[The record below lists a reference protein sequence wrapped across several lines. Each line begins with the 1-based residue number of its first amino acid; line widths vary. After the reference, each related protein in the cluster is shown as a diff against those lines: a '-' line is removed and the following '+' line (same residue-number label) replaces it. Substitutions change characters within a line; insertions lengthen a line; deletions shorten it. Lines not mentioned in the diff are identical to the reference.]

1 MRKIISF
8 YNILPLFVWICL
20 SACNDDDDVDNSDF
34 FAATE
39 TLEVHASSTNIEL
52 DGNEPNKVVLTFDW
66 TEARQMP
73 EEYSVTYVTK
83 LDIEGNDFASSVR
96 TEEDEG
102 VFSRSYT
109 TEQLQKLLVEKW
121 GRTYTKPATLQF
133 RVLAKWDG
141 GSKYAMPEVRTINVD
156 VRPYKPIVFD
166 ADKVFLEGD
175 AVGADKIQMT
185 LTQENEYLYAA
196 LLDLK
201 PGVLKIPVEFES
213 EINYISPESGDDVAL
228 SADKIDTLSV
238 VMRQK
243 GAAVGWKI
251 TETGEHRVVVDMQA
265 KTVAVYPPSKQLE
278 PLTLEW
284 RYNGS
289 ATEDIITTTVTNL
302 WLHGNING
310 WGTPVD
316 GNFTPSLADPQV
328 LVHKGTPI
336 SGSQIKFLIANISG
350 KANNTYCFSPALL
363 NGLRQ
368 QKTLTY
374 GVSQAITGGADGEQR
389 NSYFNVPSSTLVVL
403 DLRNKKIVAYK

>member
-20 SACNDDDDVDNSDF
+20 SACNDDDNVDNSDF
-34 FAATE
+34 FAAAE

-201 PGVLKIPVEFES
+201 PGVLKIPVEFEG

-265 KTVAVYPPSKQLE
+265 KTVSVYPPSKQLE

-284 RYNGS
+284 KYN
-289 ATEDIITTTVTNL
+289 ADVAEDIITTTVTNL

-316 GNFTPSLADPQV
+316 GSFTPSLADPQV

-389 NSYFNVPSSTLVVL
+389 NYWLLLQYDWIRPG
-403 DLRNKKIVAYK
+403 RI

>member
-20 SACNDDDDVDNSDF
+20 SACNDDDNVDNSDF
-34 FAATE
+34 FAAAE

-201 PGVLKIPVEFES
+201 PGVLK
-213 EINYISPESGDDVAL
+213 L
-228 SADKIDTLSV
+228 S
-238 VMRQK
+238 
-243 GAAVGWKI
+243 
-251 TETGEHRVVVDMQA
+251 
-265 KTVAVYPPSKQLE
+265 
-278 PLTLEW
+278 
-284 RYNGS
+284 
-289 ATEDIITTTVTNL
+289 
-302 WLHGNING
+302 
-310 WGTPVD
+310 
-316 GNFTPSLADPQV
+316 
-328 LVHKGTPI
+328 
-336 SGSQIKFLIANISG
+336 LIHI
-350 KANNTYCFSPALL
+350 
-363 NGLRQ
+363 
-368 QKTLTY
+368 
-374 GVSQAITGGADGEQR
+374 
-389 NSYFNVPSSTLVVL
+389 
-403 DLRNKKIVAYK
+403 

>member
-1 MRKIISF
+1 MRKFISF
-8 YNILPLFVWICL
+8 YNILPLLALACL
-20 SACNDDDDVDNSDF
+20 GACNDDDNVHNSDF

-66 TEARQMP
+66 TEARRMP

-83 LDIEGNDFASSVR
+83 LDIEGNDFASCVR

-102 VFSRSYT
+102 VFSKNYT

-201 PGVLKIPVEFES
+201 PGILKIPVEFEG
-213 EINYISPESGDDVAL
+213 ETNYISPESENDVTL
-228 SADKIDTLSV
+228 SEDKIDTLSV
-238 VMRQK
+238 GMRQK
-243 GAAVGWKI
+243 GGAVGWKI
-251 TETGEHRVVVDMQA
+251 METGEHRVVVDMQA
-265 KTVAVYPPSKQLE
+265 KTVAIYPPSKQLE
-278 PLTLEW
+278 PLTIEW

-289 ATEDIITTTVTNL
+289 ATEDMVTTTVTNL

-336 SGSQIKFLIANISG
+336 SGGQIKFLIANISG

>member
-20 SACNDDDDVDNSDF
+20 SACNDDDNVDNSDF
-34 FAATE
+34 FAAAE

-201 PGVLKIPVEFES
+201 PGVLKIPVEFEG

-265 KTVAVYPPSKQLE
+265 KTVSVYPPSKQLE

-284 RYNGS
+284 KYN
-289 ATEDIITTTVTNL
+289 ADVAEDIITTTVTNL

-316 GNFTPSLADPQV
+316 GSFTPSLADPQV

-336 SGSQIKFLIANISG
+336 
-350 KANNTYCFSPALL
+350 
-363 NGLRQ
+363 
-368 QKTLTY
+368 
-374 GVSQAITGGADGEQR
+374 
-389 NSYFNVPSSTLVVL
+389 
-403 DLRNKKIVAYK
+403 

>member
-20 SACNDDDDVDNSDF
+20 SACNDDDNVDNSDF
-34 FAATE
+34 FAAAE

-201 PGVLKIPVEFES
+201 PGVLKIPVEFEG

-265 KTVAVYPPSKQLE
+265 KTVSVYPPSKQLE

-284 RYNGS
+284 KYN
-289 ATEDIITTTVTNL
+289 ADVAEDIITTTVTNL

-316 GNFTPSLADPQV
+316 GSFTPSLADPQV

-368 QKTLTY
+368 EELMVNNATHTLMFR
-374 GVSQAITGGADGEQR
+374 Q
-389 NSYFNVPSSTLVVL
+389 VL
-403 DLRNKKIVAYK
+403 LLF

>member
-20 SACNDDDDVDNSDF
+20 SACNDDDNVDNSDF

-213 EINYISPESGDDVAL
+213 RLIISVPKWGML
-228 SADKIDTLSV
+228 
-238 VMRQK
+238 
-243 GAAVGWKI
+243 
-251 TETGEHRVVVDMQA
+251 
-265 KTVAVYPPSKQLE
+265 
-278 PLTLEW
+278 
-284 RYNGS
+284 
-289 ATEDIITTTVTNL
+289 
-302 WLHGNING
+302 LHCQ
-310 WGTPVD
+310 P
-316 GNFTPSLADPQV
+316 
-328 LVHKGTPI
+328 
-336 SGSQIKFLIANISG
+336 
-350 KANNTYCFSPALL
+350 
-363 NGLRQ
+363 
-368 QKTLTY
+368 
-374 GVSQAITGGADGEQR
+374 
-389 NSYFNVPSSTLVVL
+389 
-403 DLRNKKIVAYK
+403 

>member
-20 SACNDDDDVDNSDF
+20 SACNDDDNVDNSDF
-34 FAATE
+34 FAAAE

-156 VRPYKPIVFD
+156 
-166 ADKVFLEGD
+166 
-175 AVGADKIQMT
+175 AVSYT
-185 LTQENEYLYAA
+185 
-196 LLDLK
+196 
-201 PGVLKIPVEFES
+201 
-213 EINYISPESGDDVAL
+213 
-228 SADKIDTLSV
+228 
-238 VMRQK
+238 
-243 GAAVGWKI
+243 
-251 TETGEHRVVVDMQA
+251 H
-265 KTVAVYPPSKQLE
+265 
-278 PLTLEW
+278 LTLP
-284 RYNGS
+284 
-289 ATEDIITTTVTNL
+289 TT
-302 WLHGNING
+302 
-310 WGTPVD
+310 
-316 GNFTPSLADPQV
+316 
-328 LVHKGTPI
+328 
-336 SGSQIKFLIANISG
+336 
-350 KANNTYCFSPALL
+350 
-363 NGLRQ
+363 
-368 QKTLTY
+368 
-374 GVSQAITGGADGEQR
+374 
-389 NSYFNVPSSTLVVL
+389 
-403 DLRNKKIVAYK
+403 